1 MLIIISPAKSL
12 DFETDLPEGV
22 SPTQPIYEKQADY
35 LVSKLK
41 TFSAKKLSKMMDISA
56 TLAELNTE
64 RYQAYESLD
73 KAATRPAVFAFD
85 GDVYKGLSPALW
97 DDDTLDLA
105 QERLRILSGLY
116 GVLRPLDSMKPYRLE
131 MGTDWAITP
140 SKKNLYAY
148 WKKTVTDTVLN
159 HLKSFQSEFMLNLAS
174 QEYSKVIDFKKIPV
188 RVVTPEF
195 REERNGEF
203 QMISFFAKR
212 ARGLMTTF
220 ALEKNIT
227 KPAELLHFGMEGYGF
242 NERLSNLNQNK
253 WVFTRKSSTIH
264 EN

>member
-1 MLIIISPAKSL
+1 MLIILSPAKSL
-12 DFETDLPEGV
+12 DYESDLPAGIH
-22 SPTQPIYEKQADY
+22 STTPLFEKQADY

-56 TLAELNTE
+56 SLADLNLQ
-64 RYQAYESLD
+64 RYQEFDTLSQD
-73 KAATRPAVFAFD
+73 QTRPAVFAFD
-85 GDVYKGLSPALW
+85 GDVYKGLAPALW
-97 DDDTLDLA
+97 DDDTTDLS

-116 GVLRPLDSMKPYRLE
+116 GILRPLDALKPYRLE

-148 WKKTVTDTVLN
+148 WRKGVTDTLLAD
-159 HLKSFQSEFMLNLAS
+159 LKATDAEFLLNLAS
-174 QEYSKVIDFKKIPV
+174 QEYAKVVDFKKIPV

-195 REERNGEF
+195 KEERNGEF

-227 KPAELLHFGMEGYGF
+227 KPAELLHFGADGYGF

-253 WVFTRKSSTIH
+253 WVFTRKSSSNH